1 MWDGV
6 LAGSAVATLTGG
18 LALVALH
25 WSYNRGNQAFMVV
38 FMGGM
43 IVRLVAVAAL
53 SALVL
58 SFTSIHPM
66 SYVVSLIVVYLLF
79 LGLEIF
85 YALLKNAEKADGHVD
100 IEE

>member
-18 LALVALH
+18 LALVALR
-25 WSYNRGNQAFMVV
+25 WSYGRGNQAFMVA
-38 FMGGM
+38 FLAGM
-43 IVRLVAVAAL
+43 LVRLVLVAVL

-58 SFTSIHPM
+58 SFTKIHKT
-66 SYVVSLIVVYLLF
+66 SYIVSLIVVYLLF

-85 YALLKNAEKADGHVD
+85 YALVKNAERADERAGV
-100 IEE
+100 EQ

>member
-18 LALVALH
+18 LALVALR
-25 WSYNRGNQAFMVV
+25 WSYNRGNQVFMVA

-43 IVRLVAVAAL
+43 IVRLVIVAAL

-58 SFTSIHPM
+58 SFTAIDPI

-85 YALLKNAEKADGHVD
+85 YALLKNAEKADKHVD
-100 IEE
+100 IEK